1 MDREQVT
8 PITGPT
14 AAAEQDQAALYAA
27 GFNSLL
33 SASHALIDG
42 CQSVSMEA
50 LAFWQSCLKEGLAT
64 GQRLLECDS
73 AEGALEIQLDY
84 AKAAL
89 QAYLDQSAKIDDL
102 VSRSLAQA
110 GEPAK
115 LAPRGATA
123 GAV

>member
-1 MDREQVT
+1 
-8 PITGPT
+8 
-14 AAAEQDQAALYAA
+14 
-27 GFNSLL
+27 
-33 SASHALIDG
+33 
-42 CQSVSMEA
+42 MEA

-89 QAYLDQSAKIDDL
+89 QAYLDQSAKIGDL